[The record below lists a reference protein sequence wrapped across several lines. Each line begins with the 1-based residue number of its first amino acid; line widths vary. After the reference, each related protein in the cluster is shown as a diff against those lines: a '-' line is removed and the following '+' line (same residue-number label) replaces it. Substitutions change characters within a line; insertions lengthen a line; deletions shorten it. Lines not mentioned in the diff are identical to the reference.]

1 MDSFKNEET
10 KIVIKKEGLE
20 ATRNHNEV
28 LINGSEPIKNSL
40 ATNAEIRSD
49 LATLNNVQQRIRSAI
64 NAPKVDN
71 SPYSATFR
79 RRTEEQLQLQKNNI
93 QINLYRT
100 RRLSRGRDVIPG
112 WELLHPD
119 DRYVNAVHFHE
130 QPSDNMETN
139 DLKGHLIKVRV
150 GDNNNVF
157 SEITNVIRQQ

>member
-100 RRLSRGRDVIPG
+100 RTKQPTSVIARQG
-112 WELLHPD
+112 C
-119 DRYVNAVHFHE
+119 N
-130 QPSDNMETN
+130 SGM
-139 DLKGHLIKVRV
+139 G
-150 GDNNNVF
+150 
-157 SEITNVIRQQ
+157 ITPPR